1 MDVLRPMPWTAR
13 PYPMTG
19 RWLVEGGIAFLVKDD
34 SHPVVPTRHTTWR
47 LKRLNLSHSLA
58 AESARAKIDVG
69 RL

>member
-1 MDVLRPMPWTAR
+1 
-13 PYPMTG
+13 MTG
-19 RWLVEGGIAFLVKDD
+19 RWLVEGGIALLVKDD

-58 AESARAKIDVG
+58 AESARAKSDVG